1 MCIQKALQLS
11 YASREFGAGY
21 FDRPLGSDQILGGHL
36 VPALR
41 REQSAL
47 KGQQAP
53 EFRGDFSAELF
64 PSAFARLARQC
75 VRFVSWLVR

>member
-1 MCIQKALQLS
+1 MSIQKALQLS

-53 EFRGDFSAELF
+53 EFRGDFSADVF
-64 PSAFARLARQC
+64 PFAFARLARQLAR
-75 VRFVSWLVR
+75 VVSALMG